1 MNDYIYRYHPTK
13 TKINFHDYPFSLID
27 LIKIKDVK
35 NNIYIRKI
43 LNSLEKEKKE
53 KTERLNNLKRN
64 DLSVKRKLNYN
75 INLNSLERIDN
86 KKKPYYLNTSNSIAL
101 INNSDTIFAE
111 KNNYNINNS
120 YSTINIYNNNKNNKD
135 KISDYIIKPY
145 KKKAIIMNP
154 YPYKNKNKIKKIKL
168 DLLTPETNNTN
179 SFTDRSLYRNKN
191 EDDINILNIKKT
203 FDEIINNKTTH
214 EKKESIIELNNSLI
228 SVFEEDKNYNKK
240 YNNHIRYRNMGLH
253 KEKKKIEG
261 KINTR
266 KNILRRSLTPDDI
279 FYIKYK
285 RRLTQ
290 ILILLLEKY
299 YKIFLL
305 KIKYLFL
312 NNLKNIIKNKRK
324 RKIKFKLTKRNKG
337 IASIY
342 NFYPSETNKN
352 KKLTNNKNAFLNNK
366 YNSRNERTLL
376 YRIKKENTNFSYN
389 RLNRTEL
396 CRNLSELNKK
406 KEIIERRKKS
416 QSKEKQNEKIRKIK
430 KYIYQNKKNN
440 MIFNKS
446 SLNILRKGNQ
456 NNKNIKN
463 NWLINDYDGKIIIV
477 KKLSTWDK
485 KINIDI
491 KYMDFV
497 NFQNRKKFINLKISK
512 NFRIDLIRHTSN
524 KSVIIQRIEKRLFN
538 NKNFYKSNYKNNLGF
553 IKEVEEKSYN

>member
-1 MNDYIYRYHPTK
+1 
-13 TKINFHDYPFSLID
+13 
-27 LIKIKDVK
+27 
-35 NNIYIRKI
+35 
-43 LNSLEKEKKE
+43 
-53 KTERLNNLKRN
+53 
-64 DLSVKRKLNYN
+64 
-75 INLNSLERIDN
+75 
-86 KKKPYYLNTSNSIAL
+86 
-101 INNSDTIFAE
+101 
-111 KNNYNINNS
+111 
-120 YSTINIYNNNKNNKD
+120 
-135 KISDYIIKPY
+135 
-145 KKKAIIMNP
+145 
-154 YPYKNKNKIKKIKL
+154 
-168 DLLTPETNNTN
+168 
-179 SFTDRSLYRNKN
+179 
-191 EDDINILNIKKT
+191 
-203 FDEIINNKTTH
+203 
-214 EKKESIIELNNSLI
+214 
-228 SVFEEDKNYNKK
+228 
-240 YNNHIRYRNMGLH
+240 MGLH

-324 RKIKFKLTKRNKG
+324 IKFKLTKRNKG

-352 KKLTNNKNAFLNNK
+352 KKLTNNKNIFLNNK

-376 YRIKKENTNFSYN
+376 YRIKKENSNFSYN

-416 QSKEKQNEKIRKIK
+416 QSKEKQN
-430 KYIYQNKKNN
+430 NN

-512 NFRIDLIRHTSN
+512 NFRIDLIRHASN
-524 KSVIIQRIEKRLFN
+524 KSVLIQRIEKRLFN